1 MNVCVC
7 VYKKVRE
14 EKKKRG
20 EKERKRVE
28 EEERKEEGSADKG
41 NVIRVTE

>member
-1 MNVCVC
+1 MCVC

-41 NVIRVTE
+41 NVIIRVTE

>member
-1 MNVCVC
+1 MCVC